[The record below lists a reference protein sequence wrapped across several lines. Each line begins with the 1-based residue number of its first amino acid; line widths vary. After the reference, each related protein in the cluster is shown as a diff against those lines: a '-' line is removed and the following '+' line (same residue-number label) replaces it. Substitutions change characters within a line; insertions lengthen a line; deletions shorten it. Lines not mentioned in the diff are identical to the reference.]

1 VAFAT
6 INKLPLDMNTASIAL
21 KDILPPPGPKKIT
34 IECIQKEVCKF
45 YEIDLTEMLSKKR
58 NKHLVMPR
66 QVAMYLCRKLTDA
79 SLPLIGDQFG
89 GRDHTTVIH
98 SVDKITRE
106 ITEQVELSG
115 VIKELC
121 IIINPDFKD

>member
-1 VAFAT
+1 
-6 INKLPLDMNTASIAL
+6 
-21 KDILPPPGPKKIT
+21 
-34 IECIQKEVCKF
+34 
-45 YEIDLTEMLSKKR
+45 EMLSKKR
-58 NKHLVMPR
+58 NKNLVVPR
-66 QVAMYLCRKLTDA
+66 QIAMYLCRKMTDA

-106 ITEQVELSG
+106 ISEQVELSG

-121 IIINPDFKD
+121 KKIDPDVNEK

>member
-1 VAFAT
+1 V
-6 INKLPLDMNTASIAL
+6 
-21 KDILPPPGPKKIT
+21 
-34 IECIQKEVCKF
+34 
-45 YEIDLTEMLSKKR
+45 
-58 NKHLVMPR
+58 PR
-66 QVAMYLCRKLTDA
+66 QIAMYLCRKMTDA

-106 ITEQVELSG
+106 ISEQVELSG

-121 IIINPDFKD
+121 KKIDPDVNEK